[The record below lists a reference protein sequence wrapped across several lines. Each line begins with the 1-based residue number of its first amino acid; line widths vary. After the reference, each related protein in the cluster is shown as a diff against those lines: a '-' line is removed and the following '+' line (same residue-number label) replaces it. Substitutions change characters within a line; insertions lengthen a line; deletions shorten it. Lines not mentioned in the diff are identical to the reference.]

1 MTRNRV
7 LECSCIKVASCRL
20 IYTVV
25 VKWRLILDGAD
36 SGARN
41 MATDEALLWNMKHG
55 DAPVL
60 RFYNWRPS
68 CLSLGR
74 FQKVDDVAL
83 DDMAAAARGDWGI
96 DVVRRPTG
104 GRAVWH
110 EHEIT
115 YCLVMR
121 EEELPAE
128 ERSVAASY
136 RRLSEGFLQGLKLLG
151 VQAEIAPG
159 HASASSERAADFTET
174 AAISSTRSSTR
185 TRRALPPNCFETA
198 TRADFV
204 VDGRKLLGAAQCRR
218 GGAILQHGSLL
229 LDVDENAWTSRV
241 GGSMSHIV
249 TLKSLGVTASRD
261 EIVRALGEGLQQ
273 VWQASLV
280 PDICNRCE
288 VDVASLLL
296 KNKYKAGRWNAC
308 GLDIRPLA

>member
-1 MTRNRV
+1 
-7 LECSCIKVASCRL
+7 
-20 IYTVV
+20 
-25 VKWRLILDGAD
+25 
-36 SGARN
+36 

-74 FQKVDDVAL
+74 FQKLDDVALDVAL
-83 DDMAAAARGDWGI
+83 DDMAAAARGDWG
-96 DVVRRPTG
+96 VNWVRRPTG

-174 AAISSTRSSTR
+174 VAISSTRM
-185 TRRALPPNCFETA
+185 RRALPPNCFETA

-308 GLDIRPLA
+308 GLDIGPEEQAQITALCRAGDGITE